1 MFVKSAQSK
10 TEIIRPNRI
19 ITPPIVGVPIF
30 LMMWSEGPSSLIG
43 LKIFLFE
50 NNFINGLPINS
61 AIKRE
66 VKKANP
72 VLKVIYLKTFK
83 KEKVSTFL
91 NNNSYSI

>member
-10 TEIIRPNRI
+10 TDIIKPNKI

-30 LMMWSEGPSSLIG
+30 FTIWSDGPSSLIG

-50 NNFINGLPINS
+50 NNLIKGPP
-61 AIKRE
+61 IKRAIDSD

-72 VLKVIYLKTFK
+72 VLKVMY
-83 KEKVSTFL
+83 
-91 NNNSYSI
+91 

>member
-1 MFVKSAQSK
+1 MFVKSAQRRTDTIK
-10 TEIIRPNRI
+10 PIKI

-30 LMMWSEGPSSLIG
+30 LTMWSVGPSSLIG

-50 NNFINGLPINS
+50 NNLINDPP
-61 AIKRE
+61 IKRTIVSE

-83 KEKVSTFL
+83 NVNVST
-91 NNNSYSI
+91 

>member
-1 MFVKSAQSK
+1 MFVKSAHSK
-10 TEIIRPNRI
+10 TEIIKPNKI

-30 LMMWSEGPSSLIG
+30 LIICSDGPSSLIG

-50 NNFINGLPINS
+50 NNLINGPP
-61 AIKRE
+61 IKRAISSD

-83 KEKVSTFL
+83 KVNVST
-91 NNNSYSI
+91 